1 MKAFTSMNRKTR
13 FNRAQSDSM
22 IGVQQRIN
30 NNEDGITNAVTE
42 FLNSYNKSNDDD
54 DFYKNINNDS
64 DHDHDSDNNH
74 DSDHNHHSDRNHDC
88 DHNHDH
94 DSSHNYD
101 SYHDQTPDND
111 HNHDGFNNN
120 IDDTNYVKNDN
131 LDNSNTDSCSCSD
144 DNDNNSNN
152 NDMDDTTSNH
162 INKISSFVGRQ
173 VTFNPFKNNSVRPAD
188 STVVADSTNLN
199 MEQNHHHH

>member
-30 NNEDGITNAVTE
+30 NNEEGITNAVTE

-74 DSDHNHHSDRNHDC
+74 D
-88 DHNHDH
+88 H
-94 DSSHNYD
+94 DSCRNYD
-101 SYHDQTPDND
+101 SYHDHTPDND
-111 HNHDGFNNN
+111 HNHDGFNDN
-120 IDDTNYVKNDN
+120 IDETDHLKNDN

-144 DNDNNSNN
+144 DNDNDNNSNN

-173 VTFNPFKNNSVRPAD
+173 VTFNPFKNNSVRPVD
-188 STVVADSTNLN
+188 CTVVADSTNLN
-199 MEQNHHHH
+199 MEQHHHHH